1 MRGPSGR
8 NEQRP
13 PGHMHMAVE
22 SAYVQRVRADQ
33 AIRGNSLG
41 LPRSR
46 AHPFCPIASTR
57 SGAPRRP
64 FMPPS
69 CLWRRPL
76 PTSTHARLAQPSR
89 PYSASTHN
97 KTPSRHALFYSDL
110 VPGMIPVAL
119 LGSAIY
125 LVRLLCLPVFP
136 I

>member
-1 MRGPSGR
+1 
-8 NEQRP
+8 
-13 PGHMHMAVE
+13 
-22 SAYVQRVRADQ
+22 
-33 AIRGNSLG
+33 
-41 LPRSR
+41 
-46 AHPFCPIASTR
+46 
-57 SGAPRRP
+57 
-64 FMPPS
+64 MPPS

-125 LVRLLCLPVFP
+125 LGLRLAQAHLSHDKFLDEARARVAALEEEIEALRTVQSSEANAGQTLVAEAKASKGWFW
-136 I
+136 